1 MKKLLYFL
9 LCVASVSASAQMARN
24 PLLIKAENGNAIS
37 QFNLGYCFDK
47 GSCSGIPQNKE
58 EAIKWYTKSAEQGF
72 EKAQNNV
79 GRCYME
85 GKGVEKDVEEAKAW
99 ISRSAKKGYDKAIEY
114 AKKQGW

>member
-24 PLLIKAENGNAIS
+24 PLLIRAENGNAIS
-37 QFNLGYCFDK
+37 QFNLGYCFDR

-72 EKAQNNV
+72 EKAQSNL

-85 GKGVEKDVEEAKAW
+85 GKGVEKDVEEAKAG

-114 AKKQGW
+114 KKKQGW